1 MSPVIRIGPLYGE
14 PMRFTKLGHSC
25 VRLEKDGVT
34 LVIDPGGWS
43 DAPAA
48 LDGASAVMVTHEHP
62 DHLDADAIRA
72 ALSSDP
78 GLTLWANRSIC
89 AQFAEFGDRVHE
101 VKHGDALE
109 VAGFDV
115 HVYGVDHALIH
126 PDIPLVV
133 NTGFLV
139 DGDLFHPGDSFTV
152 PEDAVSTLLVPI
164 SAPWLKAG
172 DMIDYFRAVA
182 PARGYAIHDAILNDN
197 GLGLMT
203 RMLSVAA
210 APSGAQVAR
219 LAPGTS
225 IDL

>member
-1 MSPVIRIGPLYGE
+1 
-14 PMRFTKLGHSC
+14 MRLTKLGHSC
-25 VRLEKDGVT
+25 VRLDKHGAT

-43 DAPAA
+43 DPAAA
-48 LDGASAVMVTHEHP
+48 LDGATAVLVTHEHP

-78 GLTLWANRSIC
+78 GMTLWANQSIC

-139 DGDLFHPGDSFTV
+139 DRELFHPEHPAT
-152 PEDAVSTLLVPI
+152 PLLAPI
-164 SAPWLKAG
+164 SAPGLKAG
-172 DMIDYFRAVA
+172 DMIAYFRAVA
-182 PARGYAIHDAILNDN
+182 PARGYAIHDAILNQA

-210 APSGAQVAR
+210 APSGAQVTR
-219 LAPGTS
+219 LA
-225 IDL
+225 